1 MVTPVPRPSNQFLYA
16 NMLMCER
23 RGVDLYNMLFLNNIN
38 YCLCGSWKV
47 LCIQTEL
54 IMSTAAILD
63 TNVTSLVDRRLLHE
77 TVVSQL
83 RDLIVQGELAP
94 ETKLN
99 ERVLAEKLGT
109 SRTPLREAIKFLASE
124 GLVELLPNRGA
135 VVAALK
141 PEKMKEVFVVLG
153 ALEALAGDLAC
164 RNATDAD
171 ITEIR
176 ALHYHMLA
184 HHARGELAQYFRYN
198 QQIHIKLMECA
209 GNATLVQ
216 VYRGL
221 NAHVRR
227 ARYMANLSRERW
239 DKAVREHEEIL
250 DALVRRDGV
259 RLQGLLRDHL
269 ANKLVLVMEVLTAMQ
284 SGAAR

>member
-1 MVTPVPRPSNQFLYA
+1 LPDTLP
-16 NMLMCER
+16 
-23 RGVDLYNMLFLNNIN
+23 GTNIT
-38 YCLCGSWKV
+38 L
-47 LCIQTEL
+47 L
-54 IMSTAAILD
+54 A
-63 TNVTSLVDRRLLHE
+63 DRRLLHE
-77 TVVSQL
+77 TVIDQL

-124 GLVELLPNRGA
+124 GLVELLPHRGA

-164 RNATDAD
+164 RNATEAD
-171 ITEIR
+171 IAEIR

-184 HHARGELAQYFRYN
+184 HHARSELAQYFRYN
-198 QQIHIKLMECA
+198 QQIHIKFMACA
-209 GNATLVQ
+209 GNATLAQ

-221 NAHVRR
+221 NAHVKR

-239 DKAVREHEEIL
+239 DKAVKEHEEML
-250 DALVRRDGV
+250 DALVKRDGV
-259 RLQGLLRDHL
+259 RLQTLLRDHL
-269 ANKLVLVMEVLTAMQ
+269 ANKLVMVMEALN
-284 SGAAR
+284 ARNAEAVR

>member
-1 MVTPVPRPSNQFLYA
+1 
-16 NMLMCER
+16 
-23 RGVDLYNMLFLNNIN
+23 
-38 YCLCGSWKV
+38 
-47 LCIQTEL
+47 
-54 IMSTAAILD
+54 MSTATLSTPFPN

-77 TVVSQL
+77 TVIDQL

-135 VVAALK
+135 VVAPLK

-164 RNATDAD
+164 RNATEAD
-171 ITEIR
+171 IAEIR
-176 ALHYHMLA
+176 GLHYHMLA

-198 QQIHIKLMECA
+198 QQIHIKFMECA
-209 GNATLVQ
+209 GNATLAQ

-221 NAHVRR
+221 NAHVKR
-227 ARYMANLSRERW
+227 ARYLANLSRERW
-239 DKAVREHEEIL
+239 DKAVQEHEDML
-250 DALVRRDGV
+250 DALVKRDGV
-259 RLQGLLRDHL
+259 RLQTLLRDHL
-269 ANKLVLVMEVLTAMQ
+269 ANKLVMVMEALAIPRAEA
-284 SGAAR
+284 GR

>member
-1 MVTPVPRPSNQFLYA
+1 MPARPTPSLSDIPA
-16 NMLMCER
+16 
-23 RGVDLYNMLFLNNIN
+23 
-38 YCLCGSWKV
+38 
-47 LCIQTEL
+47 
-54 IMSTAAILD
+54 
-63 TNVTSLVDRRLLHE
+63 NVTSLVDRRLLHE
-77 TVVSQL
+77 TVIDQL
-83 RDLIVQGELAP
+83 RDLIVQGELMP

-164 RNATDAD
+164 RNATEAD
-171 ITEIR
+171 IAEIR
-176 ALHYHMLA
+176 GLHYHMLA

-198 QQIHIKLMECA
+198 QQIHIKFMECA
-209 GNATLVQ
+209 GNTTLAQ

-221 NAHVRR
+221 NAHVKR

-239 DKAVREHEEIL
+239 DKAVKEHEDML
-250 DALVRRDGV
+250 DALVRRDGA
-259 RLQGLLRDHL
+259 RLQALLRDHL
-269 ANKLVLVMEVLTAMQ
+269 ANKLVMVMEALNAKN
-284 SGAAR
+284 GEAAR